1 MELFPPKKKKIYL
14 LSNNKVFSNK
24 KSNFITLSKN
34 NNDTK
39 KLNPIRNG
47 SNLSPRYQS
56 IDEQNNFSRNSSNI
70 KVKNDSSNVLTSVNS
85 NINYSKLV
93 EEDNKKIEE
102 LNAKIAKQKKL
113 LEERKK
119 GINIT
124 KKKNDE
130 ISENINKKQ
139 KELDKI
145 KKENQ
150 NYQKLNKDLIKKI
163 NEVTQYIEEEKQRQV
178 NAARRR
184 QLLTNY
190 LMNMVMGLRR
200 RNVMEYPNVDNMS
213 YEELLDLEERMG
225 KVSKGLSEEKIKK
238 LKKEK
243 YAKGKFSEDKCIIC
257 QYEYKTDEQ
266 LIILPCN
273 HNFHLE
279 CIIEWLK
286 KEKTCPFCKSE
297 INI

>member
-1 MELFPPKKKKIYL
+1 MELFPPKNKKIYL

-24 KSNFITLSKN
+24 KPNFITLSKN

-39 KLNPIRNG
+39 KINPIKNG

-56 IDEQNNFSRNSSNI
+56 IGEQSNFSRNSSNI
-70 KVKNDSSNVLTSVNS
+70 NSSNVLTSVNS

-119 GINIT
+119 GINLT

-150 NYQKLNKDLIKKI
+150 NYQNLNKDLIKKI
-163 NEVTQYIEEEKQRQV
+163 NEITQYIEEEKQRQV
-178 NAARRR
+178 NAVRRR

-190 LMNMVMGLRR
+190 LMSMMMGLRR

-225 KVSKGLSEEKIKK
+225 KVSKGLSDEKIKK

-243 YAKGKFSEDKCIIC
+243 YVKGKFSEDKCIIC
-257 QYEYKTDEQ
+257 QYEYKVDEK

-273 HNFHLE
+273 HNYHLE